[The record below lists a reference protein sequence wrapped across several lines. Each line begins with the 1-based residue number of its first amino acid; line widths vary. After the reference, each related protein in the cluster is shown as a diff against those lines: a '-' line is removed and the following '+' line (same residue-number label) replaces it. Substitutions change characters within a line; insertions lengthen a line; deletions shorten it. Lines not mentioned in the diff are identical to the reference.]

1 VKPEQITGPP
11 VWPAGTKSLVSKYV
25 TPERFN
31 KFQGQKDKAGVS
43 FEQMILSGCQ
53 NIDSGIGI
61 YAGSHDTYT
70 TFAEVFDDVILDY
83 HGHNKTDKHIS
94 NMDHT

>member
-1 VKPEQITGPP
+1 
-11 VWPAGTKSLVSKYV
+11 
-25 TPERFN
+25 
-31 KFQGQKDKAGVS
+31 
-43 FEQMILSGCQ
+43 MILSGCQ

-83 HGHNKTDKHIS
+83 HGHKTTDKHVS